1 MELGLS
7 LRSIQGQAEGAWYNK
22 QLGEIFWNKRLG
34 SLFLLGNQSRSIG
47 AEPAQEFD
55 FTLLDAPPTQGP
67 ADKPIGRM
75 NLRNAIALD
84 AYKLKEETNNP
95 TPEYSEAS
103 GKNDLQSWKLALK
116 IELRCSE
123 R

>member
-7 LRSIQGQAEGAWYNK
+7 LRSVQGQADGEWYNK
-22 QLGEIFWNKRLG
+22 QLGKIFWNKRPG
-34 SLFLLGNQSRSIG
+34 SLFPLGNQSRSIG
-47 AEPAQEFD
+47 SKPAQEFD

-67 ADKPIGRM
+67 ADKPIGGM

-84 AYKLKEETNNP
+84 AYKPKEVTNDP

-103 GKNDLQSWKLALK
+103 G
-116 IELRCSE
+116 
-123 R
+123 